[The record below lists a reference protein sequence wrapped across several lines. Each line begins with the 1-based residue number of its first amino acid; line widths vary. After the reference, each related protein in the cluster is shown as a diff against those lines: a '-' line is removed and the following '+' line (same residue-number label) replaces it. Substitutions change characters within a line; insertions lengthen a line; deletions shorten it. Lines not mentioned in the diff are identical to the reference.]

1 DRHGTGRLMF
11 RNRRQAMGGFP
22 ARVVHPVALDPAPG
36 RENTRGASSPAAT
49 PAAVTA
55 ADPRLAWLVDFLAA
69 HPDDKVLLIMSRKED
84 VFALQE
90 ILPTLT
96 AVAFASFHENLT
108 MTTRDKNAAWFAQP
122 DGARLLIC
130 SEIGSEGRNFQFA
143 KHLVLFDLPL
153 DPGVLE
159 QRIGRLDRIGRKG
172 DVHIQVP
179 YVRGT
184 AHETL
189 FRWYHEGFD
198 AFRHTVLGADAFHEL
213 LHADLTAAMAT
224 AGTSRA
230 ESETEGL
237 IAKTRE
243 TAAHVR
249 DTLEKGRDRLLE
261 IHGDRTALAEELIT
275 EIHEADQDPTL
286 ETYLDEVFDHFGLDA
301 QETTVKRGH
310 LVLPG
315 ERMVIDAFPG
325 IPEEGLPLTY
335 DRGEALAR
343 EEMAFISPDHP
354 LVRTAVDLVL
364 EDEDGR
370 SVFVAWPTPPAGVR
384 RGFALEAVF
393 ILAATAPG

>member
-1 DRHGTGRLMF
+1 
-11 RNRRQAMGGFP
+11 
-22 ARVVHPVALDPAPG
+22 
-36 RENTRGASSPAAT
+36 
-49 PAAVTA
+49 
-55 ADPRLAWLVDFLAA
+55 
-69 HPDDKVLLIMSRKED
+69 
-84 VFALQE
+84 
-90 ILPTLT
+90 
-96 AVAFASFHENLT
+96 
-108 MTTRDKNAAWFAQP
+108 
-122 DGARLLIC
+122 
-130 SEIGSEGRNFQFA
+130 
-143 KHLVLFDLPL
+143 
-153 DPGVLE
+153 
-159 QRIGRLDRIGRKG
+159 
-172 DVHIQVP
+172 
-179 YVRGT
+179 
-184 AHETL
+184 
-189 FRWYHEGFD
+189 
-198 AFRHTVLGADAFHEL
+198 

-393 ILAATAPG
+393 ILAATAPGSLHLDRFLPPTPVRVMVDGEGESLGGLLPALDAAGALLSAAPTGLLEEHHTVFERLIPGLVEAARARAAVKVSQLKREAHREAEARLMAEAERLRALCAVNPAVTASDVEAASRHARTVMEHITSAELRLDSVRLVMLGNMEM